1 MPFGEQVFDFIVGQG
16 ASRFQPEHGQ
26 SALRVVAAYHLAVEP
41 HPARATL
48 GTRAAGVTAAEE
60 LVARDQ
66 FGGYLTCV
74 RLYLLAEGVVGQF
87 PALDTRQLL
96 FPFARHGNIGDAHRL
111 DDGIEGKSFFGGNK
125 RLLAAFHVTALEKRF
140 DDGGACGGSTDATV
154 LHRLPQCVVL
164 NFLARRFHCREQGGF
179 GMQRLGFGLSF
190 GNGRAFRCQRVAFL
204 PAGDGNFLFFLAID
218 GTPSGLLHDAA
229 FYGKLHSGTFRRDSG
244 HILDAFLRECLD
256 HAPGNHLIDGIVLF
270 GEEER
275 FLTRDEQGMVV
286 CHLAVV
292 HAAAC
297 RGGFCPHLVFPF
309 GLCADES
316 EQFGNFGKHV
326 FGDVAASR
334 SRIGYQLLFVEFL
347 RDFKRL
353 GVIGDFEHPYLT
365 LKPEFEA
372 RQIEIFGEMAK
383 KGYIYKGLKPVYWC
397 PDCRTALA
405 EAEIE
410 YGEDDCDSI
419 FVRFHV
425 SQDPNGVLAKHG
437 IPMDKTYFVIWTT
450 TTWTLP
456 ANEAICLNG
465 AFEYSFVKI
474 GEEYHI
480 MATELVKSV
489 MDACHIENYE
499 IVGEPVSG
507 AEFELM
513 RYHHVYLPKEGTVIL
528 GDHVTLESGSGCVHT
543 AGGHGV
549 DDFNVSQKY
558 NVPITVPVDDA
569 GCLTELAGKYAGQRV
584 WAANKTIL
592 ADLTEAGAIMG
603 QVHIKHQ
610 YPHCWRCHNPIIF
623 RATEQWFCSVA
634 KFRDDVYKAIDTVKW
649 MPDWGHDRM
658 KGMVRDRNDWC
669 ISRQRTWGVP
679 IPAFYCKKCGAYHI
693 TDATIKAVSELFRKE
708 GSDAWYKYEAEQ
720 IIPAGE
726 VCEKCGASEWTKD
739 TDIMDVWFDSGSTH
753 AAVLEERP
761 ELSFPAD
768 MYMEGGD
775 QFRGWFQSS
784 LLTSVAAKGCAPY
797 KSVLCHGWVVDEQG
811 KQMHKSA
818 GNGVEPSEIIK
829 DYGADIIRLWVASSD
844 YTVDVR
850 AGKNIFKQLSEA
862 YRKIRNTARFILGNL
877 DGFDPNTDCVADDQ
891 LQEIDRWAL
900 AALDDLI
907 VNSKAGYDV
916 YDFNKVY
923 HAVYNFC
930 VVAMSNFYLD
940 VTKDRLY
947 CTNGVGRKA
956 AQTTMYKILVALD
969 KIIAPILCFTSQ
981 EIWDFLPKTEGM
993 NKYVVFE
1000 AMPKAGQYAADDA
1013 FKAKWAQLIAVR
1025 DEVKKVLEQAR
1036 AEKTIGASL
1045 EASVTLYCNDAVYD
1059 LLNSIPMDELADLM
1073 IVSHVELVKGE
1084 GGSASAVEGLGV
1096 AAAHATGEKCERCW
1110 KYSADIGTH
1119 AAHPTLCARCAS
1131 VVEA

>member
-1 MPFGEQVFDFIVGQG
+1 MFRIVKKEVLSPKITLLEIE
-16 ASRFQPEHGQ
+16 APYIARKAQP
-26 SALRVVAAYHLAVEP
+26 
-41 HPARATL
+41 
-48 GTRAAGVTAAEE
+48 
-60 LVARDQ
+60 
-66 FGGYLTCV
+66 
-74 RLYLLAEGVVGQF
+74 GQF
-87 PALDTRQLL
+87 
-96 FPFARHGNIGDAHRL
+96 
-111 DDGIEGKSFFGGNK
+111 
-125 RLLAAFHVTALEKRF
+125 
-140 DDGGACGGSTDATV
+140 
-154 LHRLPQCVVL
+154 
-164 NFLARRFHCREQGGF
+164 
-179 GMQRLGFGLSF
+179 
-190 GNGRAFRCQRVAFL
+190 
-204 PAGDGNFLFFLAID
+204 
-218 GTPSGLLHDAA
+218 
-229 FYGKLHSGTFRRDSG
+229 
-244 HILDAFLRECLD
+244 
-256 HAPGNHLIDGIVLF
+256 
-270 GEEER
+270 
-275 FLTRDEQGMVV
+275 
-286 CHLAVV
+286 
-292 HAAAC
+292 
-297 RGGFCPHLVFPF
+297 
-309 GLCADES
+309 
-316 EQFGNFGKHV
+316 
-326 FGDVAASR
+326 
-334 SRIGYQLLFVEFL
+334 
-347 RDFKRL
+347 
-353 GVIGDFEHPYLT
+353 
-365 LKPEFEA
+365 
-372 RQIEIFGEMAK
+372 
-383 KGYIYKGLKPVYWC
+383 
-397 PDCRTALA
+397 
-405 EAEIE
+405 
-410 YGEDDCDSI
+410 
-419 FVRFHV
+419 
-425 SQDPNGVLAKHG
+425 
-437 IPMDKTYFVIWTT
+437 
-450 TTWTLP
+450 
-456 ANEAICLNG
+456 
-465 AFEYSFVKI
+465 
-474 GEEYHI
+474 
-480 MATELVKSV
+480 
-489 MDACHIENYE
+489 
-499 IVGEPVSG
+499 
-507 AEFELM
+507 
-513 RYHHVYLPKEGTVIL
+513 
-528 GDHVTLESGSGCVHT
+528 
-543 AGGHGV
+543 
-549 DDFNVSQKY
+549 
-558 NVPITVPVDDA
+558 
-569 GCLTELAGKYAGQRV
+569 
-584 WAANKTIL
+584 
-592 ADLTEAGAIMG
+592 
-603 QVHIKHQ
+603 
-610 YPHCWRCHNPIIF
+610 IIF

-634 KFRDDVYKAIDTVKW
+634 KFREDVYKAIDTVQW

-761 ELSFPAD
+761 ELHFPAD

-784 LLTSVAAKGCAPY
+784 LLTSVASKGCAPY

-877 DGFDPNTDCVADDQ
+877 DGFDPNTDCVTDDQ

-907 VNSKAGYDV
+907 VNAHAGYEV

-947 CTNGVGRKA
+947 CTNGAARRA
-956 AQTTMYKILVALD
+956 AQTTMYRILVALD

-981 EIWDFLPKTEGM
+981 EIWDFMPKTEGM

-1000 AMPKAGQYAADDA
+1000 DMPKAGQYAADDA

-1045 EASVTLYCNDAVYD
+1045 EAAVTLYCNDAVYD

-1073 IVSHVELVKGE
+1073 IVSQVELVKGE
-1084 GGSASAVEGLGV
+1084 GGAASAVEGLGV
-1096 AAAHATGEKCERCW
+1096 AAAHATGDKCERCW

-1119 AAHPTLCARCAS
+1119 PAHPTLCARCAS
-1131 VVEA
+1131 VVEG

>member
-1 MPFGEQVFDFIVGQG
+1 MAKNKSQYDSTLNLPKTLFEMRAGLPKKEPVMLKDWDDNDLYNQLMKHNEGKPQFILHDGPPY
-16 ASRFQPEHGQ
+16 AN
-26 SALRVVAAYHLAVEP
+26 
-41 HPARATL
+41 
-48 GTRAAGVTAAEE
+48 
-60 LVARDQ
+60 
-66 FGGYLTCV
+66 
-74 RLYLLAEGVVGQF
+74 
-87 PALDTRQLL
+87 
-96 FPFARHGNIGDAHRL
+96 GNIHMG
-111 DDGIEGKSFFGGNK
+111 
-125 RLLAAFHVTALEKRF
+125 TALNKIIKDIIIREKNMEGFQAPYVPGF
-140 DDGGACGGSTDATV
+140 DTHGLPIELKALSSVGEKKKDISKLELRQICEKFATE
-154 LHRLPQCVVL
+154 H
-164 NFLARRFHCREQGGF
+164 
-179 GMQRLGFGLSF
+179 
-190 GNGRAFRCQRVAFL
+190 
-204 PAGDGNFLFFLAID
+204 ID
-218 GTPSGLLHDAA
+218 IMSD
-229 FYGKLHSGTFRRDSG
+229 
-244 HILDAFLRECLD
+244 
-256 HAPGNHLIDGIVLF
+256 
-270 GEEER
+270 
-275 FLTRDEQGMVV
+275 Q
-286 CHLAVV
+286 
-292 HAAAC
+292 
-297 RGGFCPHLVFPF
+297 
-309 GLCADES
+309 
-316 EQFGNFGKHV
+316 
-326 FGDVAASR
+326 
-334 SRIGYQLLFVEFL
+334 
-347 RDFKRL
+347 FKRL

-410 YGEDDCDSI
+410 YGEDECDSI

-437 IPMDKTYFVIWTT
+437 IPMEKTYFVIWTT

-465 AFEYSFVKI
+465 EYSFVKI
-474 GEEYHI
+474 GDEFHI
-480 MATELVKSV
+480 MATDLVKSV
-489 MDACHIENYE
+489 MDACHITEYE
-499 IVGEPVSG
+499 VVGEPVSG

-513 RYHHVYLPKEGTVIL
+513 RYNHVYLPKEGWVIL

-549 DDFNVSQKY
+549 DDFNVCQKY
-558 NVPITVPVDDA
+558 PQIPITVPVDD
-569 GCLTELAGKYAGQRV
+569 GGYLTEQAGKYAGQRV
-584 WAANKTIL
+584 WASNKTIL
-592 ADLTEAGAIMG
+592 ADLTAAGAVMG
-603 QVHIKHQ
+603 QLHIKHQ

-623 RATEQWFCSVA
+623 RATEQWFCSIA
-634 KFRDDVYKAIDTVKW
+634 KFREDVYKAIDTVTW

-658 KGMVRDRNDWC
+658 HGMVRDRNDWC

-693 TDATIKAVSELFRKE
+693 T
-708 GSDAWYKYEAEQ
+708 
-720 IIPAGE
+720 
-726 VCEKCGASEWTKD
+726 
-739 TDIMDVWFDSGSTH
+739 H

-761 ELSFPAD
+761 ELRFPAD
-768 MYMEGGD
+768 LYMEGGD

-784 LLTSVAAKGCAPY
+784 LLTSVASKGCAPY

-891 LQEIDRWAL
+891 LQDIDRWAL

-907 VNSKAGYDV
+907 VNTNAGYAV

-947 CTNGVGRKA
+947 CTNGTGRKA
-956 AQTTMYKILVALD
+956 AQTAMYKILVALD

-981 EIWDFLPKTEGM
+981 EIWDFLPKTEAM

-1000 AMPKAGQYAADDA
+1000 DMPKAGQYAADDA

-1036 AEKTIGASL
+1036 ADKQRVKAAQPAPSRVW
-1045 EASVTLYCNDAVYD
+1045 A
-1059 LLNSIPMDELADLM
+1059 LLLHTPPAT
-1073 IVSHVELVKGE
+1073 
-1084 GGSASAVEGLGV
+1084 SASAAGSTPQTSAPTLLIPPCAHAVPLLWRAKPFCISGGAPGAKGGAAFFKKSGETMAYVILNLVCVAALVGIDQAIKLWATQYLAPVEAITVIPHVVELRFVLNQGMAFSLLSGKQLFLILATSAALLLVAYLLFFRSRGKLLQQIAFILVLAGGIGNLIDRVLNGEVVDYINPLFIDFAVFNFADILVCVGV
-1096 AAAHATGEKCERCW
+1096 ALWVLVILLEE
-1110 KYSADIGTH
+1110 
-1119 AAHPTLCARCAS
+1119 
-1131 VVEA
+1131 VEDKPSKEQ